1 MKNYAIILASGSGER
16 FGSPKQFEKI
26 NSKTILEYTVNKFEN
41 CDLID
46 EIIVVVN
53 EKYIEKTKALF
64 SSSKK
69 VSKIIKGGKTRKE
82 SSFNGVFSI
91 SDEEANVLIH
101 DGVRPCIENEIIQN
115 CITSL
120 SYYNALCTCIPS
132 SDTVFE
138 TEDLYLAQTPQAF
151 KLSLIKKAHA
161 LAINDNDF
169 TDDCGLIKKYNLS
182 KIHIIKGSTKNIKIT
197 YPFDYSIAKLIL
209 ESKN

>member
-1 MKNYAIILASGSGER
+1 M
-16 FGSPKQFEKI
+16 
-26 NSKTILEYTVNKFEN
+26 
-41 CDLID
+41 
-46 EIIVVVN
+46 
-53 EKYIEKTKALF
+53 EKTKALF

-138 TEDLYLAQTPQAF
+138 TEENIITKTLKREHLYLAQTPQAF